1 MIATQT
7 NISKTKTRVL
17 TLFSILAGG
26 ALFIVLFLHF
36 RHDPIQK
43 SIPLQGYEGVLSSGD
58 LSIPITIAD
67 TPEEQEQGLS
77 GTDSLTEGTG
87 KLFVF
92 KTPAIYGFWMKD
104 MQYPLDII
112 WIGTDMRIVSISEY
126 VTPESYPT
134 VFYPP
139 QAVGYVLEVNAG
151 FSTTHHLVKN
161 QLLTLTNN
169 LSF

>member
-17 TLFSILAGG
+17 TLFLNLAGG

-36 RHDPIQK
+36 RTV
-43 SIPLQGYEGVLSSGD
+43 SIIPVMPSSSEATLVSGD
-58 LSIPITIAD
+58 LHIPVTIAD
-67 TPEEQEQGLS
+67 TQEEQEQGLS
-77 GTDSLTEGTG
+77 GTVSLPENTG

-92 KTPAIYGFWMKD
+92 KDPGVYGFWMKD
-104 MQYPLDII
+104 MQYPLDLI
-112 WIGTDMRIVSISEY
+112 WIDSSMHIIDINKD
-126 VTPESYPT
+126 VTPQTYPN

-139 QAVGYVLEVNAG
+139 QQVLYVLEVNSG
-151 FSTTHHLVKN
+151 FSTTHHMEVN
-161 QLLTLTNN
+161 QLLALTDN